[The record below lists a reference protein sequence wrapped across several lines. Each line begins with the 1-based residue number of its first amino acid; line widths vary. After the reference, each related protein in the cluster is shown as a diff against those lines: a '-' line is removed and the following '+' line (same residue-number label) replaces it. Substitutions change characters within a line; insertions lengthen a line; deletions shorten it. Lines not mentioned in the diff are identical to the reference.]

1 MNGDNVGDGPRVEG
15 DDIREIVRTQPPPR
29 GFEAFASAMDQIAQ
43 GPQRVFGTN
52 PDPLRPAEIVL
63 PSGGAWSPP
72 HCPLC
77 FSLVQ
82 AIRANHVGDMLFEC
96 LYDGYAA
103 VFRVGPQR
111 WEARLSTPA
120 AGNWRVPLFGNEPP
134 AGWAPP
140 APGVSYEQIANVA
153 ATTPVVPNA
162 PTVPPVS
169 MTPPVPR
176 VPEAIIPPPEAAGA
190 WLTLAEA
197 AAVTGKT
204 ANAIYKLVR
213 RGAVPS
219 RKNER
224 GATEVDMDALEKR
237 ESDG

>member
-1 MNGDNVGDGPRVEG
+1 VNGETVGDGPRVEG

-29 GFEAFASAMDQIAQ
+29 GFEAFASALDEIAQ

-103 VFRVGPQR
+103 VYRVGPQR
-111 WEARLSTPA
+111 WEDRTSTPT
-120 AGNWRVPLFGNEPP
+120 GRWRAPLFGNDPP
-134 AGWAPP
+134 AGWSPP
-140 APGVSYEQIANVA
+140 APGVSYEQAPPA
-153 ATTPVVPNA
+153 PPSPVVPPIAPVAPPIVVGATGANA
-162 PTVPPVS
+162 PLPP
-169 MTPPVPR
+169 T
-176 VPEAIIPPPEAAGA
+176 
-190 WLTLAEA
+190 WLTLTEA

-213 RGAVPS
+213 RGVVPS

-224 GATEVDMDALEKR
+224 GAFEVDMDALER
-237 ESDG
+237 RADG